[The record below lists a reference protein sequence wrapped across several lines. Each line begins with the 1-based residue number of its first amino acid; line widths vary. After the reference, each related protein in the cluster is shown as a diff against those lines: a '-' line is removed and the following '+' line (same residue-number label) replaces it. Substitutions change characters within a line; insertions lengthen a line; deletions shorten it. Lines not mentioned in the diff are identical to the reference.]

1 MTDLTLKQQQARDRK
16 ESHLAIWDEQQRVSE
31 DMYMRAKKTFKKEL
45 AKYQKWKEDNGIPGI
60 KY

>member
-16 ESHLAIWDEQQRVSE
+16 ESQLAIWDEQARVSE
-31 DMYMRAKKTFKKEL
+31 DMYLRAKKSFKKEL
-45 AKYQKWKEDNGIPGI
+45 AKYQKWKEENNIPGI

>member
-16 ESHLAIWDEQQRVSE
+16 ESQLAIWDEQARVSE
-31 DMYMRAKKTFKKEL
+31 DMYLRAKKSFKKEL
-45 AKYQKWKEDNGIPGI
+45 AKYQKWKEDNAIPGI